1 MWSSTHLECSVS
13 PLSGSM
19 TSLRIRSR
27 KSANLSGL
35 QRWTS
40 SPITCKQSCGLPNFR
55 SRTRHHVDADQDL
68 DPTFHLDADPDSGSN
83 PVLQMLEKKLL
94 PFTPVPFYV
103 VLSFCHPHWC
113 HNIQYFEQ
121 NIKIY

>member
-1 MWSSTHLECSVS
+1 MA
-13 PLSGSM
+13 PIRLSRPYVVKSFVNV
-19 TSLRIRSR
+19 RIQH
-27 KSANLSGL
+27 
-35 QRWTS
+35 QRE
-40 SPITCKQSCGLPNFR
+40 
-55 SRTRHHVDADQDL
+55 RTNEAEFFFSFFIFHRHHVDADQDL